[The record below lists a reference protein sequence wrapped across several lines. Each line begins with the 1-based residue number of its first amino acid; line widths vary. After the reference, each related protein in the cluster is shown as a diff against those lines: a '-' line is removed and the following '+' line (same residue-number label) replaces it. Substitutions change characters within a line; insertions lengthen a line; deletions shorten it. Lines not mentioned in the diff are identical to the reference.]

1 MGACCPL
8 ICTAPAAMCFNQ
20 INCCLHPGSLAS
32 FGYPAP
38 KPASQPATGGQGDS
52 VPQAEPSRGSKAT
65 KSEAEEAKKARDEA
79 IDGFKKLAQ
88 LDISGKWGNVLTF
101 HPHAS

>member
-1 MGACCPL
+1 M
-8 ICTAPAAMCFNQ
+8 
-20 INCCLHPGSLAS
+20 
-32 FGYPAP
+32 
-38 KPASQPATGGQGDS
+38 
-52 VPQAEPSRGSKAT
+52 PQAEPSRGSKAT